1 MLKRDLKKNILK
13 MVTIFSK
20 SSVSKNKKK
29 VNPRFKIFK
38 YI

>member
-29 VNPRFKIFK
+29 SKPKI
-38 YI
+38 